1 MRGASQVAQTVKNL
15 PATAVDAGSVLG
27 PGRPP
32 EKEMTTHS
40 GILSCKIPWT
50 EKPGERQF
58 MESQG
63 AGHDLVTEHT
73 HKRATETTLMSDV
86 FVWVWVC
93 VCYKPPKQLCV
104 LHLTSSKYPCLFS
117 DTKNL

>member
-15 PATAVDAGSVLG
+15 PAIAVDAGSVLG
-27 PGRPP
+27 SGRPP
-32 EKEMTTHS
+32 EKEMATQS

-50 EKPGERQF
+50 EEPGERQS

-86 FVWVWVC
+86 CVC
-93 VCYKPPKQLCV
+93 VCVCVTTPPKQLCV
-104 LHLTSSKYPCLFS
+104 LHLRSSKYPCLFS